1 MITWRKSPE
10 KQHMKHKIRKEIKH
24 KFKAYSSLEK
34 SGKSAIIR
42 SKLFNEEEFKRARV
56 VMFYVSLQD
65 EVDTLAMIDEAL
77 KAGKRVAVPVILKKD
92 KRLIAGEIH
101 NRLEDLESQHFGIY
115 QPRQDR
121 VKEIPLDDIDLVVVP
136 GVAFDRKNIR
146 LGRGHGYYDR
156 FLSGLPKK
164 TKTIGLAFDF
174 QVLEDL
180 PQDPHDVPV
189 SKIITA

>member
-1 MITWRKSPE
+1 V
-10 KQHMKHKIRKEIKH
+10 KHKIRKEIKR

-34 SGKSAIIR
+34 SGKSAIIKG
-42 SKLFNEEEFKRARV
+42 KLFNEKEFKRARV
-56 VMFYVSLQD
+56 VMFYVSLKD
-65 EVDTLAMIDEAL
+65 EVDTFIMIDEAL
-77 KAGKRVAVPVILKKD
+77 KAGKRIAVPVILKEE

-121 VKEIPLDDIDLVVVP
+121 VKEVPLDDIDLVVVP

-156 FLSGLPKK
+156 FLSGLPKR

>member
-1 MITWRKSPE
+1 
-10 KQHMKHKIRKEIKH
+10 MKHKIRRHIKNIISS
-24 KFKAYSSLEK
+24 YSMLEK
-34 SGKSAIIR
+34 AQKSAIIK
-42 SKLFNEEEFKRARV
+42 SKLFNEEEFKKAKV
-56 VMFYVSLQD
+56 VMFYVSLKD
-65 EVDTLAMIDEAL
+65 EVDTLSMIDEAL
-77 KAGKRVAVPVILKKD
+77 KTGKRIAVPVILKEE

-115 QPRQDR
+115 QPMQDR

-156 FLSGLPKK
+156 FLSGLPKR

>member
-1 MITWRKSPE
+1 LKR
-10 KQHMKHKIRKEIKH
+10 KIRRDIKNIINSH
-24 KFKAYSSLEK
+24 STLEK
-34 SGKSAIIR
+34 ARKSAIIKGR
-42 SKLFNEEEFKRARV
+42 LFNKEEFKKAKV

-65 EVDTLAMIDEAL
+65 EVDTLIMIDEAL
-77 KAGKRVAVPVILKKD
+77 KAGKRIAVPVILKEE

-156 FLSGLPKK
+156 FLSGLPKR

-180 PQDPHDVPV
+180 PQDPHDIPV
-189 SKIITA
+189 SKIVSG

>member
-1 MITWRKSPE
+1 V
-10 KQHMKHKIRKEIKH
+10 KHKIRKHIKSIISS
-24 KFKAYSSLEK
+24 YSMLEK
-34 SGKSAIIR
+34 AQKSAIIR
-42 SKLFNEEEFKRARV
+42 DRLFNEEEFKRARV

-77 KAGKRVAVPVILKKD
+77 KAGKRIAVPVILKKEN
-92 KRLIAGEIH
+92 RLIAGEIH

-121 VKEIPLDDIDLVVVP
+121 VKEVPLDDIDLVVVP

-156 FLSGLPKK
+156 FLSGLPKR

>member
-1 MITWRKSPE
+1 
-10 KQHMKHKIRKEIKH
+10 MKHKIRKEIKH
-24 KFKAYSSLEK
+24 KFKAYSPLEK
-34 SGKSAIIR
+34 SEKSAIIR
-42 SKLFNEEEFKRARV
+42 DKLFNEEEFKRARV
-56 VMFYVSLQD
+56 VMFYVSLHD
-65 EVDTLAMIDEAL
+65 EVDTLIMIDEAL
-77 KAGKRVAVPVILKKD
+77 KAGKRIAVPVILKEE

-121 VKEIPLDDIDLVVVP
+121 VEEVPLDDIDLVVVP
-136 GVAFDRKNIR
+136 GVAFDKKNIR

-156 FLSGLPKK
+156 FLAGLPKK

-174 QVLEDL
+174 QVLEYL

-189 SKIITA
+189 SRIITA